1 MILNPIIDAFAAK
14 HGTYEKAGNRYLFED
29 GAVAVE
35 SSDRSTSY
43 TLTDPPTDELELLK
57 AKREFVQARLNREV
71 AAFNDYR
78 NETIE
83 QLNFHRANPLNI
95 PAPPATAED
104 DLRKGAERI
113 QAVQQ
118 QLDELELSLNKHD
131 PQRIHNAQLQEEIS
145 RRQQEIS
152 SRYQNISSIAY

>member
-1 MILNPIIDAFAAK
+1 MNPTITEFAAK
-14 HGTYEKAGNRYLFED
+14 HGTYEKAGDRYLFED
-29 GAVAVE
+29 GAVAIG
-35 SSDRSTSY
+35 SY
-43 TLTDPPTDELELLK
+43 ARQSNAFTLIEPPTDELELLK
-57 AKREFVQARLNREV
+57 AKRDFIQARLNREV
-71 AAFNDYR
+71 AAFNTFR

-104 DLRKGAERI
+104 DLRRGAERI
-113 QAVQQ
+113 HAVQA

-131 PQRIHNAQLQEEIS
+131 PQRIRNAQLQEEIS

-152 SRYQNISSIAY
+152 SRYQDISSIAY